1 VGQEQVFISYRRD
14 DSAGYARALHD
25 ALARRFGAA
34 RIFID
39 VDDIAA
45 GQRFAH
51 VIAGAVGR
59 AQVLLVLIGPRWL
72 GLREGA
78 PPRLHEPG
86 DFVRREVEAGLA
98 RGVHV
103 VPVLLDG
110 TPMPAAAQLP
120 ATLRALADCHAV
132 ELRGSRWEADL
143 ADLLDAVA
151 AVVGDAPPGT
161 ADTADTPATP
171 LPAAAPRGR
180 ARRRALGAGLA
191 LLAGAAAL
199 LAWWRGP
206 GGGPRRAAVNGRW
219 IAEVVY
225 PWPNARYDERL
236 ELAGDGADLRGSAS
250 YLGLPRGIVQGR
262 VEGERLQF
270 QTRTQEIEGGIE
282 RVVTHRYEGRLD
294 GGRLALTLR
303 SARDGVEGPPL
314 DIVARREGAPPPAP
328 PR

>member
-1 VGQEQVFISYRRD
+1 MGQEQVFISYRRD

-25 ALARRFGAA
+25 ALARRFGAG
-34 RIFID
+34 RVFID

-45 GQRFAH
+45 GQRFAQ

-72 GLREGA
+72 GAREGA

-98 RGVHV
+98 QGVHV

-120 ATLRALADCHAV
+120 ATLRELAACHAV

-151 AVVGDAPPGT
+151 AVVGDAP
-161 ADTADTPATP
+161 ADMAAKAATP
-171 LPAAAPRGR
+171 VPAAPPPGR
-180 ARRRALGAGLA
+180 ARRRALGAGLG

-199 LAWWRGP
+199 LAWWRWP
-206 GGGPRRAAVNGRW
+206 GGTPRRAAVNGRW

-225 PWPNARYDERL
+225 PWPNARYDERF
-236 ELAGDGADLRGSAS
+236 ELAGEGAGLRGSAS
-250 YLGLPRGIVQGR
+250 YLGLPRGIVEGR
-262 VEGERLQF
+262 VEGERVQF
-270 QTRTQEIEGGIE
+270 ETRTQEIDGSIE

-294 GGRLALTLR
+294 GERLALTLR
-303 SARDGVEGPPL
+303 SARDGVDDPPL

-328 PR
+328 R

>member
-1 VGQEQVFISYRRD
+1 MGQEQVFISYRRD

-45 GQRFAH
+45 GQRFAA

-59 AQVLLVLIGPRWL
+59 AEVLLVLIGRRWL

-86 DFVRREVEAGLA
+86 DFVRREVEAALAQGL
-98 RGVHV
+98 HV

-120 ATLRALADCHAV
+120 ATLRALAACHAV

-151 AVVGDAPPGT
+151 AVVGDAP
-161 ADTADTPATP
+161 ADRAAKAATP
-171 LPAAAPRGR
+171 VPAAPPPGR
-180 ARRRALGAGLA
+180 ARRRALGAGLG

-199 LAWWRGP
+199 LAWWRWP
-206 GGGPRRAAVNGRW
+206 GGTPRRAAVNGRW

-225 PWPNARYDERL
+225 PWPNARYDERF
-236 ELAGDGADLRGSAS
+236 ELAGEGAELRGSAS
-250 YLGLPRGIVQGR
+250 FLGLPRGIVAGR
-262 VEGERLQF
+262 VEGGRLQF
-270 QTRTQEIEGGIE
+270 ETRTRELDGSVE
-282 RVVTHRYEGRLD
+282 RVLVHRYEGRLE
-294 GGRLALTLR
+294 GARLQLVMRTG
-303 SARDGVEGPPL
+303 RDGVDGPPL
-314 DIVARREGAPPPAP
+314 AIEARRDEGAAS
-328 PR
+328 R